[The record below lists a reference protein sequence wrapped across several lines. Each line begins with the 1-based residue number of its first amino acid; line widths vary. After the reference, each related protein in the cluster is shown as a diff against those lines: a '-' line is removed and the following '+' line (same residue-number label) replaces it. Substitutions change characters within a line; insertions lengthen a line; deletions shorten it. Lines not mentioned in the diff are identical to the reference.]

1 MSPLRGY
8 SPLLQFW
15 HFNKGI
21 IIIIFGH
28 RARIS
33 ASRGRRV
40 VSFCC
45 RLSFSS
51 VLFQL
56 DFVFSHTWEMSP
68 PPRTS
73 MTDEIISF
81 ALDLCPAHCRR
92 FLASSS
98 AITQH
103 NFTGLHSLL
112 VRGIRGIRRFYPA
125 NDGPCRRIWTELYL
139 FQVWGSF
146 LRSQHSSFSKITQD
160 FFWFRQAHEVRT
172 HTLANKNTTRVRISP
187 RRPSALLNPYVI
199 AYSNFVLWIV
209 DQGPV
214 VRGPINAYLFLVFKS
229 IFSDNF
235 LCYF

>member
-8 SPLLQFW
+8 STLLQFW

-33 ASRGRRV
+33 ASSGRRV

-92 FLASSS
+92 FLSSSS

-103 NFTGLHSLL
+103 NFTALHSQL
-112 VRGIRGIRRFYPA
+112 VRCIRGIRRFYPA
-125 NDGPCRRIWTELYL
+125 NEGIWIDESELNCIY
-139 FQVWGSF
+139 S
-146 LRSQHSSFSKITQD
+146 RSE
-160 FFWFRQAHEVRT
+160 A
-172 HTLANKNTTRVRISP
+172 
-187 RRPSALLNPYVI
+187 
-199 AYSNFVLWIV
+199 
-209 DQGPV
+209 
-214 VRGPINAYLFLVFKS
+214 LFLGYNTPIS
-229 IFSDNF
+229 LRLLRIFSDSDRLTRF
-235 LCYF
+235 VLIR